1 MGTATCTH
9 TALTATYPVP
19 PMARPPNQVKE
30 SDVLKDDTYV
40 HEKFILQWQ
49 DSNQVCEAMSKV
61 RALV

>member
-1 MGTATCTH
+1 
-9 TALTATYPVP
+9 
-19 PMARPPNQVKE
+19 MARPPNQVKE